1 MSLSLS
7 AILKSVEAQTSFDP
21 TDSLADVDT
30 YTGKKS
36 APKQPTPTGLMAGA
50 AKKRA
55 LQGAPIPPKTTAE
68 QVTEALVAAI
78 KGPTEQQQ
86 A

>member
-1 MSLSLS
+1 
-7 AILKSVEAQTSFDP
+7 
-21 TDSLADVDT
+21 
-30 YTGKKS
+30 
-36 APKQPTPTGLMAGA
+36 MAGA